1 MPHGDG
7 PFKVLANIND
17 NAYMIELTGDNYAV
31 SNTFNVSNLS
41 PFLGLEESESRSTLF
56 EEGEDDEHIPND
68 VQDSPHDVQ
77 DNDVCKGLLTRA
89 RAQLLPDE
97 VNLVLNKCEHAT
109 TQNFI
114 LTNGSALL
122 VVRFQEEDM
131 GSLSK

>member
-1 MPHGDG
+1 M
-7 PFKVLANIND
+7 
-17 NAYMIELTGDNYAV
+17 
-31 SNTFNVSNLS
+31 SNTFNVVDLS
-41 PFLGLEESESRSTLF
+41 PFLGPEESESRSTLF

-77 DNDVCKGLLTRA
+77 DNDVCKGPLTRA
-89 RAQLLPDE
+89 RVQLLPDE
-97 VNLVLNKCEHAT
+97 VNLVFNECEHAT